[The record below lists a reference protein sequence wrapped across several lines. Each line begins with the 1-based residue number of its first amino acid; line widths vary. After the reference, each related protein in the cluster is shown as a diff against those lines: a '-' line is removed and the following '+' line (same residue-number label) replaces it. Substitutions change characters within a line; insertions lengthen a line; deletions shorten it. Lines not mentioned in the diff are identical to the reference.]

1 MERSVE
7 TPQDGFLHV
16 VCFRYHMFLSSLSK
30 TALELGLDQA
40 AQDFSIALGK

>member
-1 MERSVE
+1 MGRSVE
-7 TPQDGFLHV
+7 TPQDGFLHF